1 MIFSVTFAISAIL
14 MHAYYSNSNANF
26 SNYNSDKKNR
36 KNCENQTFALVVIYR
51 LFGLLKYKTHIKLV
65 KFTK

>member
-1 MIFSVTFAISAIL
+1 MRFSVIFAISAIL

-36 KNCENQTFALVVIYR
+36 ENCEKSDICIGSDYLDY
-51 LFGLLKYKTHIKLV
+51 
-65 KFTK
+65 

>member
-1 MIFSVTFAISAIL
+1 MRSSVSFAISAIL

-36 KNCENQTFALVVIYR
+36 ENCENQTFALVVNI
-51 LFGLLKYKTHIKLV
+51 
-65 KFTK
+65 

>member
-26 SNYNSDKKNR
+26 SSDKKNR
-36 KNCENQTFALVVIYR
+36 ENCENQTFASVVIIWITEIQN
-51 LFGLLKYKTHIKLV
+51 TH
-65 KFTK
+65 

>member
-1 MIFSVTFAISAIL
+1 MRFSVIFAIL

-36 KNCENQTFALVVIYR
+36 ENCENQTFALVVIIWITEIQN
-51 LFGLLKYKTHIKLV
+51 TH
-65 KFTK
+65 

>member
-14 MHAYYSNSNANF
+14 MQAYYSNSNENF

-51 LFGLLKYKTHIKLV
+51 LFGLLKYKTHIK
-65 KFTK
+65 

>member
-1 MIFSVTFAISAIL
+1 MRSSVSFAISAIL

-36 KNCENQTFALVVIYR
+36 ENCKNQTFALVVIIWITEIQN
-51 LFGLLKYKTHIKLV
+51 TH
-65 KFTK
+65 